1 MSGAAGWSSQ
11 PAGPIR
17 YEAGRT
23 PTGWSAEDHESAAL
37 HTEERVMSNFTA
49 ADVKKLRDLTGAGMM
64 DCKKALTEAEG
75 DFDKAV
81 EVLRVKGVKDVGKR
95 AGRTAANGL
104 VAHSGK
110 ALLELNC
117 ETDFV
122 AKNADF
128 IAFAQL
134 LVEHGAQAGVA
145 DAEALLSSTLPD
157 GRTVA
162 DAVQEQSA
170 KIGEKLVL
178 NRFAAVDGTA
188 AVYLHRKA
196 QDLPPQVGVLVEYTG
211 KADEA
216 GDADARAVAMQIAAM
231 RPKYLTRDEVPA
243 ETVASE
249 RRIAEQTAREEE
261 AGGRPAEDHRGS
273 GQRVLQ
279 GLRPDRAGLG
289 RRQQEVGQAGAGR
302 GRHRGDPVRPVR
314 GRPGLSRRH
323 GPGSPRPGPAAESTR
338 TGGRRCT

>member
-1 MSGAAGWSSQ
+1 MAN
-11 PAGPIR
+11 
-17 YEAGRT
+17 Y
-23 PTGWSAEDHESAAL
+23 
-37 HTEERVMSNFTA
+37 TA

-81 EVLRVKGVKDVGKR
+81 EILRVKGAKDVGKR

-145 DAEALLSSTLPD
+145 DAEGLLGTTLPD
-157 GRTVA
+157 GRLVA

-178 NRFAAVDGTA
+178 NRFAVLDGPV

-211 KADEA
+211 KSDEPA
-216 GDADARAVAMQIAAM
+216 DADARAVAMQIAAM
-231 RPKYLTRDEVPA
+231 RPKYVNRDEVPA

-249 RRIAEQTAREEE
+249 RRIAEQTAREEGKPEAAMSKIIEGRVNAFFKDFVLIEQASVADNKKSVKQVLAE
-261 AGGRPAEDHRGS
+261 AGIEVTRFVRF
-273 GQRVLQ
+273 
-279 GLRPDRAGLG
+279 
-289 RRQQEVGQAGAGR
+289 EVGQA
-302 GRHRGDPVRPVR
+302 
-314 GRPGLSRRH
+314 
-323 GPGSPRPGPAAESTR
+323 
-338 TGGRRCT
+338 